1 LYRQTKNLRLTQKA
15 LGHSQISSTM
25 IYTHIIDDEL
35 EEALKTF
42 RDGGKNG

>member
-1 LYRQTKNLRLTQKA
+1 
-15 LGHSQISSTM
+15 M